1 MSDSHIHMISQAL
14 FTETTL
20 KSTLNQKKV
29 LVTEKRQQQ
38 NQINQ
43 LEQNVKEKEENI
55 LQQLK
60 HFTDKC
66 NTLQKNNQQQV
77 EQTSTVQKLYQEKE
91 QQQEQKFTIAINK
104 AKEKIIHDSNQKWDD
119 LQKQATLWEG
129 K

>member
-1 MSDSHIHMISQAL
+1 MSDSHFHMISQAL

-77 EQTSTVQKLYQEKE
+77 ERTSTVQKLYQEKE

>member
-1 MSDSHIHMISQAL
+1 MSDSHFHMISQAL

-77 EQTSTVQKLYQEKE
+77 ERTSTVQKLYQEKE

-119 LQKQATLWEG
+119 LQKQATIWEG